1 MRTQTGQSWLLFFY
15 ETWYTSRY
23 RSQFYI
29 AFKATPN
36 LDKKHTVFGKLVG
49 GEDVLDTLEKL
60 PRKDGTERPVKPVKI
75 TEVIMYVPESPQRC
89 SSLRRPHSYQDPFED
104 YKVRLAKKLAKK
116 AEAQNSASNQA
127 ATAEKKPGDGINWFG
142 VKLGAEGATS
152 SAEGGSGL
160 GGVGKYLSLKRPTQT
175 AAPVEHPKKRK
186 LGFGEFENF

>member
-1 MRTQTGQSWLLFFY
+1 LLFFY

-75 TEVIMYVPESPQRC
+75 TEVVI
-89 SSLRRPHSYQDPFED
+89 YQDPFED